1 MEDLLAY
8 LPRSTIV
15 QYTKGQIV
23 YNPERPPT
31 GLYLVIGGKIKVS
44 RLADNGD
51 QVVVDIYHTD
61 EFFGES
67 ALINVGYQA
76 EQATVLD
83 KAPLMTWTASEI
95 ENMVRMRP
103 RLGLAILQML
113 VQRTVGFSQR
123 IEIFSSG
130 NIARRLAW
138 SLIRFSERL
147 GMPEDDGAVRM
158 DPLTQQ
164 LLAEYVGTSR
174 EVLSQYMR
182 QFQGQGYLRYSRKY
196 IVVYPDAFKEWLRQN
211 CP

>member
-113 VQRTVGFSQR
+113 VQRAVGFSQR